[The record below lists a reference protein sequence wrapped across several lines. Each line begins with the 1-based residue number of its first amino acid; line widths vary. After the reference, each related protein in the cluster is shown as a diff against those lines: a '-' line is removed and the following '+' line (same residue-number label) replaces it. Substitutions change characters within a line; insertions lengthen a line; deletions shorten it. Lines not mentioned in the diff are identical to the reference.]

1 MNVNH
6 LNLSGVNTG
15 LFAATRG
22 AAPAGELQLNP
33 NQSQNLTVNLSD
45 GSTLSA
51 ATSGNGQGGNLIVK
65 APGSVTLQGS
75 GQLTTASI
83 GTGDAGN
90 LSITANTLILRNG
103 TQVTAAT
110 DGGGNAGNI
119 RIRADQVSLSNSN
132 ISTEVG
138 ETGVGQGGSIDIQT
152 GRLNLQ
158 NHSNITSSTSGIG
171 DTGSISVA
179 ATEGINLR
187 NNSSISNRVET
198 GATGNSQRITLDT
211 PNLTL
216 RGDSAISAATDGN
229 GSAGDIQIQNANTV
243 SLSNSRIST
252 QVQRNAVVSNNPNNR
267 RQTRPRSNTNQGNI
281 TIDARS
287 LELTNGAAITA
298 STNGQGRAGNVRVND
313 ANQISLNNSSISS
326 AVRGNG
332 QGSGG
337 NVNLET
343 RNLDLTNHSRIT
355 ANTANRGDA
364 GNIRVQNANQ
374 ITANNNSRISST
386 VQQDARGQGGN
397 ITLDTA
403 ALELENAQISANTNG
418 RGNAGNISV
427 QNVDRIAVD
436 QGRISTAVNS
446 SDSGRGGSISLETG
460 TLSLE
465 NARVNAT
472 TVSRRP
478 AGSITVNATGDITAN
493 DSQIETSSQ
502 RSSGGDI
509 QLSANLVRLNNSDIQ
524 TTLKSGTAAGGNISV
539 DADAVIAGGDSDI
552 ISAAPEGSG
561 GDITLPLFFGQNY
574 QANLSEQ
581 EALGTL
587 NGNGRVDINANG
599 QISSGA
605 VQTPDTSFIQNSLSD
620 LPNNA
625 IDTENLLA
633 NSCIA
638 RTENGGVFLITG
650 TGGLPPNRPSSAP
663 LSPYPT
669 DTVRTETTPDWRLG
683 DPIVEPQG
691 IYRLPNGELVMM
703 HDCPAN

>member
-1 MNVNH
+1 M
-6 LNLSGVNTG
+6 
-15 LFAATRG
+15 
-22 AAPAGELQLNP
+22 
-33 NQSQNLTVNLSD
+33 
-45 GSTLSA
+45 
-51 ATSGNGQGGNLIVK
+51 
-65 APGSVTLQGS
+65 
-75 GQLTTASI
+75 TTASI

-287 LELTNGAAITA
+287 LELNNGAAITA